1 MDDALALA
9 ELERLARTT
18 GIDVRRE
25 AMPVAGGLC
34 RPRGNGTLFLDSAL
48 IVDDQI
54 ELLVE
59 ALRGFD
65 LTGVYVR
72 PALRQ
77 LLEPERAGDA
87 DSEE

>member
-9 ELERLARTT
+9 ELERLARTA
-18 GIDVRRE
+18 GVEVRRE
-25 AMPVAGGLC
+25 TLPVAGGLC
-34 RPRGNGTLFLDSAL
+34 RLRGKWTLLLDSASS
-48 IVDDQI
+48 VEEQT

-72 PALRQ
+72 PAIRQ
-77 LLEPERAGDA
+77 LLEPEGSGDA
-87 DSEE
+87 DCGQ

>member
-1 MDDALALA
+1 MDDALTLA

-25 AMPVAGGLC
+25 ALPVAGGLC
-34 RPRGNGTLFLDSAL
+34 RVRGKWTLLLDGAL
-48 IVDDQI
+48 SVDEQI

-59 ALRGFD
+59 ALQGFD

-72 PALRQ
+72 PAVRQ
-77 LLEPERAGDA
+77 LLEPEGADDA
-87 DSEE
+87 ASAQ